1 MDISGNVFVA
11 DTWNHTIRK
20 ITIGGLVS
28 TFAGFAGSS
37 GTNDGTGSG
46 ARFSGPAG
54 VAVDNIG
61 NVYVADSGNQ
71 IIRKCNAAGS
81 VATLAGSPLVC
92 GNSDGTGSAALFHQP
107 QAITIDGA
115 GYLYVADFW
124 NQAIRQV
131 SPGGTVI
138 TIAGSVTN
146 PGSADGTDLSA
157 RFSGPAAITIP
168 GPKDPTIYVADS
180 GNGSVR
186 KIIPSGSD
194 WLVSTLAGFS
204 SSGSSNGIQFTA
216 QFFSPAGIAVD
227 SAGNAFV
234 ADSLNHVIRKV
245 TASGAVTVFAGSVGS
260 PGNADGSGSL
270 ARFNAPEGIA
280 MDSAGFV
287 YVADTL
293 NQTIRKITPGGA
305 VSTLAGLAGVTGA
318 SDGSGTS
325 ARFYN
330 PHALTVD
337 NSGTVYVADTFN
349 HLIRRITS
357 AGAVTTVAGVAG
369 KYGAVNDAPN
379 GTTNRARFHYPS
391 GIARDSGGNLYI
403 ADTFNHLVRKV
414 TASGLVSTLAG
425 TPEVWGTADGTNG
438 SARFFAPEGIVVDG
452 GGTVFVMDSG
462 NHALREISA
471 SGTNWVV
478 TTVAGLPGVSGSA
491 NGTGATTRF
500 RYAAGL
506 ALDNTGYLYVADSGN
521 NAIRVSRMVIPLLQ
535 YAREGNQETI
545 FWSTSG
551 YDFLPETSTSVSSA
565 WSLVTSNVVTS
576 GDTSVLNSTA
586 GNPAGFYRL
595 HKP

>member
-1 MDISGNVFVA
+1 MSDGVRIAAGFNDPFGVAADTNGNIYLADTANHTIRKITAAGVVTTLAGTPGVRGSSDGTNQSALFDEPRGLAVDGLGTVYVADSANHTIRKISPSGVTTTFAGYPGLSGSGNGLGTNAQFFHPEGLAVDISGNVFVA

-180 GNGSVR
+180 VMVILR

-245 TASGAVTVFAGSVGS
+245 TASGAVTIFAGSVGS

-369 KYGAVNDAPN
+369 KIAPSMMLPMAQPIVRVFI
-379 GTTNRARFHYPS
+379 TQRAS
-391 GIARDSGGNLYI
+391 LEIA
-403 ADTFNHLVRKV
+403 A
-414 TASGLVSTLAG
+414 
-425 TPEVWGTADGTNG
+425 
-438 SARFFAPEGIVVDG
+438 
-452 GGTVFVMDSG
+452 
-462 NHALREISA
+462 EISI
-471 SGTNWVV
+471 S
-478 TTVAGLPGVSGSA
+478 P
-491 NGTGATTRF
+491 
-500 RYAAGL
+500 
-506 ALDNTGYLYVADSGN
+506 
-521 NAIRVSRMVIPLLQ
+521 IRS
-535 YAREGNQETI
+535 TI
-545 FWSTSG
+545 
-551 YDFLPETSTSVSSA
+551 SSE
-565 WSLVTSNVVTS
+565 
-576 GDTSVLNSTA
+576 
-586 GNPAGFYRL
+586 R
-595 HKP
+595 